1 MASKSFKTIN
11 GVNGININK
20 FLLFCF
26 DEKSIK
32 YTYKDDEKTFEYL
45 MRKELFEGDDCERN
59 RAVRDKFTKFFC
71 VTIKEV

>member
-1 MASKSFKTIN
+1 MATNSFKTIN

-26 DEKSIK
+26 DEKSMK
-32 YTYKDDEKTFEYL
+32 YHYDDNEKTFVYI
-45 MRKELFEGDDCERN
+45 MRKELFEGDECERN

-71 VTIKEV
+71 VIIKEV